1 MRKEIVELFKNE
13 GYDTKDLRSQN
24 MFYKIIL
31 DSFIENGKD
40 MYKVKEIYNRVG
52 IATNVYENKKLW
64 YYNTISTK
72 NWIYKELFQWNKKY
86 TSDFEQSVID
96 LLNKT
101 CNTRKYRTTTNI
113 KEFFQWFLECDNLRK
128 TDELDKYKMEAVAD
142 IFYVIYKDEEYED
155 QDFHD
160 GDEEKI
166 GYDNCIMT
174 TTNYKGKDIR
184 YLFFNRNRFTMTKYR
199 ELYNWLKSIKLGS
212 KSEVTNKYI

>member
-13 GYDTKDLRSQN
+13 GYETKDLRSQN

-72 NWIYKELFQWNKKY
+72 NWIYKELFQWNQKY
-86 TSDFEQSVID
+86 TSDFEESVID
-96 LLNKT
+96 LLNET

-113 KEFFQWFLECDNLRK
+113 KEFFQWFLKCDNLRK
-128 TDELDKYKMEAVAD
+128 TDELDKYNMVIVGD
-142 IFYVIYKDEEYED
+142 IFYIIYKDEEYENHE
-155 QDFHD
+155 FHD
-160 GDEEKI
+160 TDI
-166 GYDNCIMT
+166 GNDNCVT
-174 TTNYKGKDIR
+174 TTNRYSAKDIR
-184 YLFFNRNRFTMTKYR
+184 YIFFNRNRFTMTKYR
-199 ELYNWLKSIKLGS
+199 ELYDWLKPIKLGS

>member
-72 NWIYKELFQWNKKY
+72 NWIYKELFQWNQKY

-96 LLNKT
+96 LLNET
-101 CNTRKYRTTTNI
+101 CNTKKYRTTTNI

-128 TDELDKYKMEAVAD
+128 TDELDKYNMVIVGD
-142 IFYVIYKDEEYED
+142 IFYVIYKDEEYKNHE
-155 QDFHD
+155 FHD
-160 GDEEKI
+160 TDI
-166 GYDNCIMT
+166 GNDNCVMT
-174 TTNYKGKDIR
+174 TNRYSAKDIR
-184 YLFFNRNRFTMTKYR
+184 YLFLNRNRFTMAKYR
-199 ELYNWLKSIKLGS
+199 ELYDWLKPIKLGS